1 MRIAFEQMVWW
12 LADEYGFT
20 EAEAYLYL
28 GQIAEARCT
37 QMVNPKYTYICKVAK
52 RHLA

>member
-1 MRIAFEQMVWW
+1 M
-12 LADEYGFT
+12 L
-20 EAEAYLYL
+20 L

-52 RHLA
+52 KYLGSHA

>member
-20 EAEAYLYL
+20 EAEAYL
-28 GQIAEARCT
+28 
-37 QMVNPKYTYICKVAK
+37 
-52 RHLA
+52 